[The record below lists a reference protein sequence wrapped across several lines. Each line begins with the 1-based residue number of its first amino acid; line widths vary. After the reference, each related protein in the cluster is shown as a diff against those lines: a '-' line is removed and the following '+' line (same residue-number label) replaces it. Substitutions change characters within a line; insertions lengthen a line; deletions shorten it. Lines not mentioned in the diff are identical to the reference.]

1 MLGTILF
8 VQLLKNLIIKL
19 NFEFMLYVRRGL
31 SQEVQDFVNL
41 FLISAPYFP
50 KVFGEV
56 IVDVL
61 KKSFQEPGNLLSYEH
76 TYFAEVSGEIAGML
90 LGYDWRVKS
99 KENLKTGF
107 LLLKLSGLKMFL
119 MLDTYLKF
127 NNTVGRLDK
136 FEYYISNIATY
147 EKFRGKGV
155 GKALMSIAEKEAK
168 RSGCMRVVLDV
179 ERENVKAIAFYKS
192 LGFEE
197 KERFDI
203 SINKGGVLSFTR
215 MVKLL

>member
-1 MLGTILF
+1 MFSFSKTFIT
-8 VQLLKNLIIKL
+8 KL
-19 NFEFMLYVRRGL
+19 NFGFMLCVKRGL
-31 SQEVQDFVNL
+31 SHEMQDFVNF

-50 KVFGEV
+50 KVFGEE

-61 KKSFQEPGNLLSYEH
+61 KKSLQDPGNLFSYEH
-76 TYFAEVSGEIAGML
+76 TYFAEVSSVIAGML
-90 LGYDWRVKS
+90 LGCDWRVKS

-107 LLLKLSGLKMFL
+107 LFLKLSGSKRFL

-136 FEYYISNIATY
+136 FEYYISNIAAY

-155 GKALMSIAEKEAK
+155 GKAVMSIAEKKAK
-168 RSGCMRVVLDV
+168 RSGCMRVVFNV
-179 ERENVKAIAFYKS
+179 EKKNAKSIAFYKS

-197 KERFDI
+197 KVRFDI